1 MKKIYLLMMGVLF
14 LFSCEQSELDF
25 VGDNSTEVASANT
38 RSASSIADFDPI
50 DELREIP
57 VNILNVGNSKNKYL
71 SCNQSYSKVD
81 LFTTDDG
88 SLRQRWYIKNRGVAS
103 IAAEKLPAL
112 GGGYWV
118 VGLNRSDMKNPTLVT
133 VGLGIPFAHQ
143 STVILINNNHYK
155 IGASDPSL
163 PYIELSP
170 SLFLQADWQNSS
182 TLQYKKMS
190 STNLALWE
198 IVPVGEFEIVNM
210 EYVQT
215 SVDNLT
221 PKEVICARDEYTN
234 TSSST
239 VTWDYS
245 VVTKYSEKSDFSKTE
260 GVTMG
265 ITRGLKVGLPNL
277 LGVINL
283 ETNMSVQQQ
292 TNKSWTYGE
301 SSTKDITE
309 TRTGHIPVPPNTT
322 IKLDATLVMYEG
334 NLTYVATL
342 RKVGDSKTF
351 KVKGKWSGTCFSM
364 FKAKTYDA
372 KSRSLLGV
380 YSLE

>member
-1 MKKIYLLMMGVLF
+1 MKKIYLLMVGVLF

-57 VNILNVGNSKNKYL
+57 VNIKNVGNVRAKFL
-71 SCNQSYSKVD
+71 SCVSKGTKVD
-81 LFTTDDG
+81 LFNKDDG
-88 SLRQRWYIKNRGVAS
+88 SLRQRWYIKWGNIFLVGGNTS
-103 IAAEKLPAL
+103 LPITPEGHIAIKPAL
-112 GGGYWV
+112 SGDIPNLAFG
-118 VGLNRSDMKNPTLVT
+118 VT
-133 VGLGIPFAHQ
+133 VYGMRYHTFISFGNYYYIQSSLWPTDPFLPIKQIYLQ
-143 STVILINNNHYK
+143 SNSINGTDLKYKETNN
-155 IGASDPSL
+155 
-163 PYIELSP
+163 
-170 SLFLQADWQNSS
+170 
-182 TLQYKKMS
+182 
-190 STNLALWE
+190 TNLALWE

>member
-1 MKKIYLLMMGVLF
+1 MKKIYLLMVGVLF

-25 VGDNSTEVASANT
+25 VRDNSTEVASANT

-57 VNILNVGNSKNKYL
+57 VNIKNVGNTKNKFL
-71 SCNQSYSKVD
+71 SCVSKGTKVD
-81 LFTTDDG
+81 LFNKDDG
-88 SLRQRWYIKNRGVAS
+88 SLRQRWYIKWGNIFLVGGNTS
-103 IAAEKLPAL
+103 LPITPEGHIAIKPAL
-112 GGGYWV
+112 SGDIPNLSFG
-118 VGLNRSDMKNPTLVT
+118 VT
-133 VGLGIPFAHQ
+133 VYGMKYHTFISFGNYYYIQSSLWPTDPFLPIKQIYLQ
-143 STVILINNNHYK
+143 SNSINGTDLKYKEANN
-155 IGASDPSL
+155 
-163 PYIELSP
+163 
-170 SLFLQADWQNSS
+170 
-182 TLQYKKMS
+182 
-190 STNLALWE
+190 TNLALWE

-265 ITRGLKVGLPNL
+265 ITGGLKVGLPNL

-351 KVKGKWSGTCFSM
+351 KVKGKWNGTCFSM